1 MNNEMYCVKCKKKT
15 DTLNTVKVLSKN
27 NRQMIKGTCVVCGSK
42 KSSFVATQA
51 GSPVPHVQGGR
62 VDIHS
67 LIGKLPKPKHGWTLP
82 NHKYTGPWNP
92 LHEQLDENDNPLP
105 GQEPYN
111 QVDAI
116 ALKHDI
122 CYRDHEND
130 KHGCDKKMIQDLND
144 MTPKNLRERVDRGFV
159 KAIIGSK
166 LKLGLGVTKNLKG
179 RRGMK
184 N

>member
-42 KSSFVATQA
+42 KSSFVKNRTE
-51 GSPVPHVQGGR
+51 GGR

-130 KHGCDKKMIQDLND
+130 KHGCDKKMIQDLNN

-159 KAIIGSK
+159 KAAIGTK
-166 LKLGLGVTKNLKG
+166 LKLGLGVKSLNSKKG
-179 RRGMK
+179 PMK
-184 N
+184 KK